1 MISCRG
7 NTCIPYMKLHNTSWA
22 DPKWRFSTGKESWIL
37 QHDPGLSDSSHWT
50 GKAGATLWCW
60 GKLSTSPDPSLR
72 QESNSLPHEASLLQA
87 SSPGK
92 APSSQR
98 GQGSSREG
106 EQEPR
111 RCGCQFLPSW
121 AVGHLFPSVHVQWK
135 DREARGRRDDTRQS
149 SLSDSHL
156 LGVGTGRMSP
166 SCPKLHAVNG
176 SWMLLIRNELL
187 QQQLKPLTCK
197 MWELVTSLKS
207 CRENKEKSD
216 FFFLLKLPGFRETQV
231 GNYSW
236 NCYFHLR
243 ALHWSH
249 SQVEITSFFK
259 ENGHIVWLC
268 RKWRNWLT

>member
-111 RCGCQFLPSW
+111 RRGGQFLPSW
-121 AVGHLFPSVHVQWK
+121 AVGHLFSSVHVQWK

-149 SLSDSHL
+149 SS
-156 LGVGTGRMSP
+156 
-166 SCPKLHAVNG
+166 
-176 SWMLLIRNELL
+176 E
-187 QQQLKPLTCK
+187 
-197 MWELVTSLKS
+197 
-207 CRENKEKSD
+207 
-216 FFFLLKLPGFRETQV
+216 
-231 GNYSW
+231 
-236 NCYFHLR
+236 
-243 ALHWSH
+243 
-249 SQVEITSFFK
+249 
-259 ENGHIVWLC
+259 
-268 RKWRNWLT
+268 WLTFAGSRHRKDEPILSKTPCCEWQLDAPYQEWAAAATAETTHLQNVRAGDFSEELQGE